1 MGLFSKKTGS
11 QQLVV
16 KNLNDLARKKTTEQV
31 VYSALITRCFNEIM
45 VRKGIDEVFTLT
57 DATNITV
64 ALLATVNEDYG
75 EIPPEFKAACDLSL
89 AIVAPSKIEKIKY
102 IKSAVGVAGGVAGI
116 GMILGALAS
125 VLGWGAGVLAA
136 IKTFFVGVAL
146 GGPIAL
152 GVGGLTIAGIAT
164 YFAFS
169 KTDNATLAQK
179 FKEALV
185 KQTEKAVET
194 TWNKYKH

>member
-1 MGLFSKKTGS
+1 
-11 QQLVV
+11 
-16 KNLNDLARKKTTEQV
+16 
-31 VYSALITRCFNEIM
+31 
-45 VRKGIDEVFTLT
+45 
-57 DATNITV
+57 
-64 ALLATVNEDYG
+64 
-75 EIPPEFKAACDLSL
+75 
-89 AIVAPSKIEKIKY
+89 
-102 IKSAVGVAGGVAGI
+102 
-116 GMILGALAS
+116 MILGALAS